1 MEKIGN
7 SSRRGFGARLA
18 AIAGLAAGR
27 RRLFGQGQEPA
38 QAPEAGRGRGGRGGR
53 RGPMTHNGLIYISGI
68 GANDGGQVGASDFE
82 SHCRKV
88 MESIKRTVE
97 AGGGTLDSILQLNV
111 YLATLEDYDT
121 LNKVYNPYFP
131 NGGPARMTV
140 AVSGIPGRS
149 LLEINGIAAVVNP
162 PQG

>member
-1 MEKIGN
+1 MEELKN

-18 AIAGLAAGR
+18 TIAGLAAGVR
-27 RRLFGQGQEPA
+27 GLFGQAPA
-38 QAPEAGRGRGGRGGR
+38 QTPPAGKKGGGRGG

-82 SHCRKV
+82 SHCKKV

-97 AGGGTLDSILQLNV
+97 AGGGTMDSILCLNV
-111 YLATLEDYDT
+111 YLATMEDYET
-121 LNKVYNPYFP
+121 LNQVYNPYFP

-149 LLEINGIAAVVNP
+149 LLEINGIAAIVNP
-162 PQG
+162 RQG